1 MDRPAMSYLAIVSE
15 RPDRLSDFY
24 QTYFGLTELGRSDA
38 GDVSVTDG
46 HFNLTFVKRRAGL
59 DEDEAGPGLHH
70 FGIAVEDID
79 EIKARLKEDAPFANL
94 REESGDL
101 HHGEYRVTDPNGYPV
116 SLSTRHFG
124 VTPRPR
130 GFPSLRH
137 IALSVPNREAVT
149 AFFVNVF
156 GFRETSVSQQ
166 RRATNQ
172 PARHLGDGTT
182 NLAVLPDPDLIR
194 QLGEEREVAAE
205 YQAINTRPGRRT
217 SASSCRTWT
226 RSWTACRRSCREQPT
241 TDKTAATWP
250 SAACSIRSGM
260 ASTCRSAWASRW
272 NSTSGCAPTDAGA
285 ASFAC

>member
-46 HFNLTFVKRRAGL
+46 HFNLTFLKRRAGL

-79 EIKARLKEDAPFANL
+79 EIKARLKEYAPFANL

-116 SLSTRHFG
+116 SVSTRHFG

-137 IALSVPNREAVT
+137 IALSVPNREEVT

-194 QLGEEREVAAE
+194 QLGEEREVPAE
-205 YQAINTRPGRRT
+205 YQAINTRPGPAHFGFVVQDMDAIMDRMPPELSGATNKRPNRRDM
-217 SASSCRTWT
+217 AECRVFDPEWNGIDLSQ
-226 RSWTACRRSCREQPT
+226 RLGFEVEF
-241 TDKTAATWP
+241 DKWVRA
-250 SAACSIRSGM
+250 
-260 ASTCRSAWASRW
+260 
-272 NSTSGCAPTDAGA
+272 D
-285 ASFAC
+285 

>member
-1 MDRPAMSYLAIVSE
+1 MARPAMSYIAIVSE
-15 RPDRLSDFY
+15 RPDRLADFY

-46 HFNLTFVKRRAGL
+46 HFNLTFLKRRAGV

-79 EIKARLKEDAPFANL
+79 EIKARLKEHAPFANL
-94 REESGDL
+94 RPESGDL

-137 IALSVPNREAVT
+137 IAVSVPNRDEVT
-149 AFFVNVF
+149 DFFVNVF
-156 GFRETSVSQQ
+156 GLRETSVSQQ

-194 QLGEEREVAAE
+194 QLGEEREIPAE
-205 YQAINTRPGRRT
+205 YQAINTRPGLAHFGFVVQDMEAIMDRMPPELSGANNKRPNRRDM
-217 SASSCRTWT
+217 AECRVFDP
-226 RSWTACRRSCREQPT
+226 E
-241 TDKTAATWP
+241 
-250 SAACSIRSGM
+250 
-260 ASTCRSAWASRW
+260 W
-272 NSTSGCAPTDAGA
+272 NGIDLSQRLGFEVEFDQWVRAV
-285 ASFAC
+285 